1 MFHRFP
7 PHDQNSCR
15 IVTKP
20 RDDEESTSA
29 QSAVQ
34 AKVPWR
40 DDPTGRLTKSA
51 TAVRR
56 GTEPKRWRAIGQ
68 SWPVGC
74 IKDFTDHKTAWKFK
88 EPLMGKCE
96 TISSILAPDSS
107 LEPSSTDKSFPRSKS
122 EGPRPFFNRG
132 QATGGL
138 CADLGA
144 VTLRRLSCR
153 GQNAK
158 EVRWKRDQNMKDPGL
173 YYVQGREFSWLNF
186 YEGDFF
192 PRLNPLFFVCVCRV
206 WLKIGSTG

>member
-96 TISSILAPDSS
+96 TMFFFVSFISWQIFDTRSRFFPWAQLLDRQIFSS
-107 LEPSSTDKSFPRSKS
+107 VKVRRSTAVLQPWASHGWFMCRFGRCHSAQTFVQRSKR
-122 EGPRPFFNRG
+122 ERG
-132 QATGGL
+132 QMEKRPKYERSG
-138 CADLGA
+138 
-144 VTLRRLSCR
+144 VVLRTR
-153 GQNAK
+153 
-158 EVRWKRDQNMKDPGL
+158 
-173 YYVQGREFSWLNF
+173 
-186 YEGDFF
+186 
-192 PRLNPLFFVCVCRV
+192 PR
-206 WLKIGSTG
+206 I